1 MQNLVVTDISIRKTP
16 ILQTGVYLI
25 KNIHQSEVFLLATQY
40 FIQASNIG
48 NQPGKCY
55 NNAYSL
61 STNCS
66 NTSYS

>member
-16 ILQTGVYLI
+16 ILQTGVSLI

-66 NTSYS
+66 NTSCS